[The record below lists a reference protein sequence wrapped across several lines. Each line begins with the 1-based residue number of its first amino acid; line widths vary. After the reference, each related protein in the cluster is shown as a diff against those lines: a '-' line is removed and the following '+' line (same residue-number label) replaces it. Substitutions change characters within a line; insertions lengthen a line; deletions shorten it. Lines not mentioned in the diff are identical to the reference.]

1 MVKKSLTSVRTRGNK
16 LEYNSSMAFI
26 GIIMPVDA
34 HTYIYSA
41 HIHRHIYTNI
51 HKHTRIHIF
60 GAKLPICCTQPI

>member
-26 GIIMPVDA
+26 GIIMPVDT

-41 HIHRHIYTNI
+41 HIHAHTQTYI
-51 HKHTRIHIF
+51 HKYT
-60 GAKLPICCTQPI
+60 